1 MPAPIPR
8 RRARPILKSLDAI
21 YQTRAVPP
29 GTARYWSW
37 FFAAAE
43 SRAPLLGIFAL
54 GAEWQALMDPATE
67 VSAARLKLNW
77 WREEMERLV
86 AGRALHPISAYLAA
100 LPRAASIDFAPL
112 LTAVGAAAEHL
123 YGVPLERGAD
133 LEPQSDALWG
143 RPLALASRLAGEV
156 LDETALRRCTGAIA
170 AAELLS
176 RAIRDYQRE
185 ARVGRVPFA
194 VDELLAAG
202 VDNDD
207 LAAAVPPPRLR
218 DYLGGLH
225 ARAAGY
231 FDTAARALPR
241 EQRARQRHLL
251 VLAALGRRQLGEQ
264 RPLGRHRLKD
274 MLLAWTTARRAN
286 RNGAAA

>member
-1 MPAPIPR
+1 MPMPT
-8 RRARPILKSLDAI
+8 RRARPILKPLDAI
-21 YQTRAVPP
+21 YRTRALPP

-77 WREEMERLV
+77 WREEMERLI
-86 AGRALHPISAYLAA
+86 AGRPLHPISAYLAA
-100 LPRAASIDFAPL
+100 LPRAVSIDFTPL

-143 RPLALASRLAGEV
+143 HPLALASRLAGEV
-156 LDETALRRCTGAIA
+156 PDETALRRCTGAIA
-170 AAELLS
+170 AAEVLS
-176 RAIRDYQRE
+176 RAMRDYRRE
-185 ARVGRVPFA
+185 ARAGRVPFA

-207 LAAAVPPPRLR
+207 LAAESPPPRLK
-218 DYLGGLH
+218 DYLGRLH

-231 FDTAARALPR
+231 FDVAAQTLPRAL
-241 EQRARQRHLL
+241 RARQRHLM
-251 VLAALGRRQLGEQ
+251 VLTALGRRQLDEA
-264 RPLGRHRLKD
+264 RPFAQYRLKD

-286 RNGAAA
+286 RNGADA